1 MIITSDLNVAVHHQ
15 QEQILAVMTEC
26 CILTQVTHFLRP
38 VGPVCPD
45 LGWNAAPHLIASGES
60 GNPVFCPGTGNS
72 PSMPPKHPDSNLTTI
87 GHQD

>member
-45 LGWNAAPHLIASGES
+45 LG
-60 GNPVFCPGTGNS
+60 
-72 PSMPPKHPDSNLTTI
+72 
-87 GHQD
+87 